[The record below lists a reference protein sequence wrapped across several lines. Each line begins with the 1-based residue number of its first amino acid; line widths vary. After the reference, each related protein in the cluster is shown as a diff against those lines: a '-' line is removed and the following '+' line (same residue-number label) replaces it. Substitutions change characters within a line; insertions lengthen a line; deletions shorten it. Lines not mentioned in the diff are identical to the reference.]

1 MRIKI
6 DIHDDPIR
14 RVAELTAIREITSR
28 VRLGLEALV
37 ARESG

>member
-14 RVAELTAIREITSR
+14 RVAELTGIREITS
-28 VRLGLEALV
+28 LV